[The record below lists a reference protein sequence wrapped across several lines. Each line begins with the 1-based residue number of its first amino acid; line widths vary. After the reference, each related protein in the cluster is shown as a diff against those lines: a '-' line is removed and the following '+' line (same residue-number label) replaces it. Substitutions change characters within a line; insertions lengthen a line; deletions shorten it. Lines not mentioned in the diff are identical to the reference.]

1 MKPPVFPDDAAKT
14 QRARVLYVTLLCTSV
29 YISINQLVTVTGGK
43 VPVQNAWIGMLLFG
57 FCIIGYIGMHFG
69 LIKTVGIG
77 LLCATY
83 FVVTLAIINIGTIRT
98 PITMVYYTI
107 IIIGGL
113 LFDLPG
119 MVITMIISSTTVGG
133 LILAQNAGL
142 LPAPDYSVTIVQWAT
157 LVGLFITN
165 GGLIAVVVYWT
176 RQALHRAET
185 ENAERE
191 RVTKELLENQ
201 EKLKQINTEL
211 QHVLSEVKTL
221 SGLLPIC
228 ANCKKIR
235 DDRGYWNRI
244 ESYISHHT
252 NADFTHGIC
261 PDCMRELYPAI
272 DQLSLELEAAKK
284 KSIK

>member
-1 MKPPVFPDDAAKT
+1 
-14 QRARVLYVTLLCTSV
+14 
-29 YISINQLVTVTGGK
+29 
-43 VPVQNAWIGMLLFG
+43 
-57 FCIIGYIGMHFG
+57 
-69 LIKTVGIG
+69 
-77 LLCATY
+77 
-83 FVVTLAIINIGTIRT
+83 
-98 PITMVYYTI
+98 
-107 IIIGGL
+107 
-113 LFDLPG
+113 
-119 MVITMIISSTTVGG
+119 
-133 LILAQNAGL
+133 
-142 LPAPDYSVTIVQWAT
+142 
-157 LVGLFITN
+157 
-165 GGLIAVVVYWT
+165 VYWT
-176 RQALHRAET
+176 RQSLHRAEI

-201 EKLKQINTEL
+201 AKLKQINSEL